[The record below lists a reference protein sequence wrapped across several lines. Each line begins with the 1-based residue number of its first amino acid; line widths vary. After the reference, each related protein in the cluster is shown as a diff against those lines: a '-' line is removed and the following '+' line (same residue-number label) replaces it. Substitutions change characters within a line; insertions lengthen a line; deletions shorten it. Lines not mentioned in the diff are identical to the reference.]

1 MACLVDKYVL
11 TCNKECLNVLD
22 VNALYL
28 YKNHYYSLL
37 HVAMFK
43 DYLVVFRALI
53 EEYNVDPNKK
63 DEDGST
69 ILHDAVLRDALY
81 VKCLVENGAK
91 INVQNNNG
99 CTPLHILCDE
109 YQRTRNCYNN
119 FAYLR
124 IYGGEPSICNN
135 DGDTPLKYM
144 VGKNEHDMFIRFI
157 PDSSKELSNWWT
169 RITNN
174 IRKGYW

>member
-1 MACLVDKYVL
+1 MASLVDKYVL

-81 VKCLVENGAK
+81 VKCLVENGPK
-91 INVQNNNG
+91 
-99 CTPLHILCDE
+99 L
-109 YQRTRNCYNN
+109 
-119 FAYLR
+119 
-124 IYGGEPSICNN
+124 
-135 DGDTPLKYM
+135 
-144 VGKNEHDMFIRFI
+144 MFNTITDIHRFI
-157 PDSSKELSNWWT
+157 FYVTSIKELE
-169 RITNN
+169 IA
-174 IRKGYW
+174 IIILLI